1 MFNTIFPKIHKEGYK
16 FLAISILA
24 SFIILI
30 FSKFLGAIFII
41 ITFIM
46 LNFPLYGLL
55 GTKYFWVIFTFL
67 FVMLASVWYA
77 LRRNYK
83 DRRILEKLTITSE
96 LCRLLRQNPTGEH
109 QSWECN
115 RYWTKISL
123 HETGGPVP
131 NYITLSGGGRVVE
144 IGSFLSEPE
153 RKDLYLELIKV
164 IKKFKYY

>member
-1 MFNTIFPKIHKEGYK
+1 MKHLLIIFTLLLTSVSWSKNIDSEDLVERDGLLYEKFTDKPFTGKSTGLKQGKIKEGNK
-16 FLAISILA
+16 E
-24 SFIILI
+24 
-30 FSKFLGAIFII
+30 GAW
-41 ITFIM
+41 
-46 LNFPLYGLL
+46 LEYYENGQLR
-55 GTKYFWVIFTFL
+55 
-67 FVMLASVWYA
+67 

-164 IKKFKYY
+164 IKKFK

>member
-1 MFNTIFPKIHKEGYK
+1 MPYVWSCKEEPEYCLELWPHSSLPNKG
-16 FLAISILA
+16 F
-24 SFIILI
+24 
-30 FSKFLGAIFII
+30 AIFII

-115 RYWTKISL
+115 RYWTKVSL

-164 IKKFKYY
+164 IKKFKYN